1 MSRVFLIS
9 LVTAALLG
17 GVALAGA
24 AAEPVAGGEVKKLF
38 AEYCA
43 ECHGEDRLGGTGP
56 ALIPQTL
63 ARKGAESVL
72 ATITQGRPQTQMAG
86 FAEQF
91 TADEIAALAA
101 YVGTPLREVPE
112 WGASQITASRVVN
125 PDYVPVPAPI
135 YDADPL
141 NLFVVVETGDH
152 HATILD
158 GDRFEPLTR
167 FATRYALHGGPKF
180 TPDGR
185 FVFFMSRDGWVT
197 KYDLWSLQI
206 VAEVRAG
213 INSRNIAISGDGRHI
228 AVANYLPHSLVILS
242 ADDLGVAKIID
253 IVDAKGKSSRVSAV
267 YQAPPRSSFIV
278 ALKDIPEV
286 WEVFYGENPPFIGF
300 VHDYRIEGPPK
311 LNIPFPVRKIKLD
324 DYLDDFFFVRN
335 YEFLIGASRNAKNG
349 QVVDLVIGRKIA
361 DIDIAG
367 LPHLGSGITWTWNG
381 RPVMATPHLKDAK
394 VSVIDITDWSVI
406 KTLKTLGPGFFM
418 RSHDNSPYAW
428 TDVFFGPNR
437 DVLHVIDKASLEI
450 VKTLRPEPGKTAAHV
465 EFDRDGSHAIV
476 SIWDDDGAI
485 VIYDSQ
491 TLEEVKRIPMRK
503 PSGKYNVWN
512 KITFEAGT
520 SH

>member
-1 MSRVFLIS
+1 MSKVFLLP

-17 GVALAGA
+17 GAALAEA
-24 AAEPVAGGEVKKLF
+24 AAEPVAGGEAKKLF

-43 ECHGEDRLGGTGP
+43 ECHGQNRLGGIGP

-63 ARKGAESVL
+63 ARKGAKLVL
-72 ATITQGRPQTQMAG
+72 ETITQGRPQTQMAG

-91 TADEIAALAA
+91 TGDQIAALAA
-101 YVGTPLREVPE
+101 YVGTPLAQVPK
-112 WGASQITASRVVN
+112 WGAGQITASRVVN
-125 PDYVPVPAPI
+125 PDYVPAPAPV
-135 YDADPL
+135 YDADPY

-152 HATILD
+152 HVTILD

-213 INSRNIAISGDGRHI
+213 INSRNIAISADGRHI

-242 ADDLGVAKIID
+242 ADDLNVAKIID
-253 IVDAKGKSSRVSAV
+253 IVDAKGKTSRVSAV
-267 YQAPPRSSFIV
+267 YQAAPRSSFIL
-278 ALKDIPEV
+278 ALKDIPEI
-286 WEVFYGENPPFIGF
+286 WEVFYGEDPPFIGF

-311 LNIPFPVRKIKLD
+311 LNDPFPVRKIGLD
-324 DYLDDFFFVRN
+324 DYLDNFFFVPG
-335 YEFLIGASRNAKNG
+335 YEYLIGTPRDARNA
-349 QVVDLVIGRKIA
+349 QVVDLVIGKKIA

-367 LPHLGSGITWTWNG
+367 LPLLGSGIPWSWNG
-381 RPVMATPHLKDAK
+381 RPVMATPHLKDARI
-394 VSVIDITDWSVI
+394 SIIDTTDWSVI

-418 RSHDNSPYAW
+418 RSHDNSPYVWA
-428 TDVFFGPNR
+428 DVFFGPNK
-437 DVLHVIDKASLEI
+437 DVLHVFDKASVEI
-450 VKTLRPEPGKTAAHV
+450 VKTLRPAPGKTAAHI

-476 SIWDDDGAI
+476 SVWDDDGAI

-491 TLEEVKRIPMRK
+491 TLEEVKRIRMRK

-512 KITFEAGT
+512 KITLEDGT